1 MKYRPEIDGLRTVAV
16 MPVIFFHAGLDL
28 FSGGFVGVDVFF
40 VISGYLI
47 TSILIDDLQKGTFS
61 IARFYE
67 RRARRILP
75 ALFLVILCCAPF
87 AWAWML
93 PSQME
98 DFGRSVI
105 AVVFFASN
113 ILFWQD
119 IDYFAPAAEDNPLLH
134 TWSLA
139 VEEQFYI
146 FFPILLLW
154 LWRFGRNPAFYVVL
168 GICIASLFL
177 AELGSR
183 TAPGATFYLLPTRAW
198 ELGAGSLCAFVLN
211 RRGPLSN
218 GYLAAAG
225 LVGVLLAATLYDKTT
240 PFPSL
245 YALLPVVGTALIILY
260 AGPSTVVGKLLS
272 LRGMVAI
279 GLISYSAYLWHQ
291 PLFAFARIRSL
302 TTPSEPLMIA
312 LSLLALGLAYFS
324 WRFVEAPF
332 RRKSGMWLPARRQVF
347 AASLLASLALCI
359 AGGIVVSRD
368 GAVLRTDAEDMR
380 GLDDRIAI
388 NPGLDADCTA
398 NFTLSAKCRTSDAP
412 EILLWG
418 DSFAMHLAQGLLAS
432 DPDMKLQQH
441 TKSQCAP
448 ILDIALNLPT
458 AGYGEQWARR
468 CMEFN
473 DQVLEWLETNDSVT
487 HVVLSSPFRI
497 ITYELFDPSG
507 NILSPSTQHVL
518 DALLRTIARIRET
531 GAEVVIFSPTPS
543 SGYDTGACA
552 IRSDRFKLDEA
563 ICDFLPDDEV
573 DKKVAALLEQVSKDV
588 RIVNLTD
595 MICGSGTCDVI
606 EDGNFIFR
614 DWYHLSKEGS
624 AYLGGK
630 WNWSGLLR
638 EGLGQ

>member
-75 ALFLVILCCAPF
+75 ALFFVMLCCAPF

-98 DFGRSVI
+98 DFGRSMI

-113 ILFWQD
+113 ILFWQN

-146 FFPILLLW
+146 FFPLLLLW
-154 LWRFGRNPAFYVVL
+154 LWRFGRNPAFYAVLWICVV
-168 GICIASLFL
+168 SLLL

-183 TAPGATFYLLPTRAW
+183 TAPGATFYLLHARAW
-198 ELGAGSLCAFVLN
+198 ELGAGSLCAFVLH
-211 RRGPLSN
+211 RRGPLAN

-225 LVGVLLAATLYDKTT
+225 LLAVLMAATLYDKTL

-260 AGPSTVVGKLLS
+260 AGPSTAVGKLLS

-302 TTPSEPLMIA
+302 TTPSEPLMIGLII
-312 LSLLALGLAYFS
+312 LSLGLAYLS

-332 RRKSGMWLPARRQVF
+332 RRKARTWLPARRHVF
-347 AASLLASLALCI
+347 AASLLASLAFCI
-359 AGGIVVSRD
+359 AGGIVVSLK
-368 GAVLRTDAEDMR
+368 GAVLRADAEEMR
-380 GLDDRIAI
+380 GFDDRIAI
-388 NPGLDADCTA
+388 NPGLHIDCTA
-398 NFTLSAKCRTSDAP
+398 DFTLSEKCRTSDAP
-412 EILLWG
+412 EILLCG

-432 DPDMKLQQH
+432 DPEMKLQQH

-448 ILDIALNLPT
+448 ILGVALNPS
-458 AGYGEQWARR
+458 AFGYGEQWARD
-468 CMEFN
+468 CIAFN
-473 DQVLEWLETNDSVT
+473 DQVLDWLNVNDSVT
-487 HVVLSSPFRI
+487 HVVLSSPFSI
-497 ITYELFDPSG
+497 IFYEMFDRQGDVLPQ
-507 NILSPSTQHVL
+507 STDHVL
-518 DALLRTIARIRET
+518 EVLLNTVRKIKET
-531 GAEVVIFSPTPS
+531 GAKVVIFSPTPG

-552 IRSDRFKLDEA
+552 TRGMRFGLDEGR
-563 ICDFLPDDEV
+563 CDFLPRNVDTLVFEFLDSLTDDA
-573 DKKVAALLEQVSKDV
+573 K
-588 RIVNLTD
+588 IINLTE
-595 MICGSGTCDVI
+595 MICGTNLCDTI
-606 EDGNFIFR
+606 QDGNLIFR
-614 DWYHLSKEGS
+614 DWHHLSKEGS
-624 AYLGGK
+624 AYLGAK
-630 WNWSGLLR
+630 WDWADFLR
-638 EGLGQ
+638 

>member
-75 ALFLVILCCAPF
+75 ALFFVILCCAPF

-168 GICIASLFL
+168 GICIASLLL
-177 AELGSR
+177 AELGSH
-183 TAPGATFYLLPTRAW
+183 TAPGATFYLLHTRAW
-198 ELGAGSLCAFVLN
+198 ELGAGSLCAFALN

-225 LVGVLLAATLYDKTT
+225 LLGVLLAATLYDKTT

-260 AGPSTVVGKLLS
+260 AGPSTMVGKLLS

-458 AGYGEQWARR
+458 AGYGEQWARG

-473 DQVLEWLETNDSVT
+473 DQVLEWLETNDRFT

-497 ITYELFDPSG
+497 IC
-507 NILSPSTQHVL
+507 
-518 DALLRTIARIRET
+518 
-531 GAEVVIFSPTPS
+531 PS
-543 SGYDTGACA
+543 SND
-552 IRSDRFKLDEA
+552 
-563 ICDFLPDDEV
+563 
-573 DKKVAALLEQVSKDV
+573 LEQ
-588 RIVNLTD
+588 
-595 MICGSGTCDVI
+595 G
-606 EDGNFIFR
+606 
-614 DWYHLSKEGS
+614 
-624 AYLGGK
+624 A
-630 WNWSGLLR
+630 
-638 EGLGQ
+638 

>member
-75 ALFLVILCCAPF
+75 ALFFVMLCCAPF

-98 DFGRSVI
+98 DFGRSMI

-146 FFPILLLW
+146 FFPLLLLW
-154 LWRFGRNPAFYVVL
+154 LWRFGRNPAFYAVL
-168 GICIASLFL
+168 GICVGSLLL

-183 TAPGATFYLLPTRAW
+183 TAPGATFYLLHTRAW

-218 GYLAAAG
+218 GYLASAG
-225 LVGVLLAATLYDKTT
+225 LVGVLVAATLYDKTT

-260 AGPSTVVGKLLS
+260 AGPSTLVGKLLS

-302 TTPSEPLMIA
+302 TTPSEPLMIG
-312 LSLLALGLAYFS
+312 LSLLSLGLAYLS

-332 RRKSGMWLPARRQVF
+332 RRKVGMWLPARRHVF
-347 AASLLASLALCI
+347 AASLLASLVICI
-359 AGGIVVSRD
+359 AGGIVVSRE
-368 GAVLRTDAEDMR
+368 GALLRADADKMR

-388 NPGLDADCTA
+388 NPGLHIDCTA
-398 NFTLSAKCRTSDAP
+398 DFTLSEKCRTSDAP

-432 DPDMKLQQH
+432 DPEMKLQQH

-448 ILDIALNLPT
+448 MLGIALNLST
-458 AGYGEQWARR
+458 AGYGEQWARD
-468 CMEFN
+468 CMAFN
-473 DQVLEWLETNDSVT
+473 DQVLEWLEANDSVT
-487 HVVLSSPFRI
+487 HVALSSPFSI
-497 ITYELFDPSG
+497 IFYDLLDREGTTYSASQDR
-507 NILSPSTQHVL
+507 VL
-518 DALLRTIARIRET
+518 AALRETMARIRDT
-531 GAEVVIFSPTPS
+531 GAEVVLFAPTPG

-552 IRSDRFKLDEA
+552 MRSARFGLDEA
-563 ICDFLPDDEV
+563 TCDFPPGDALDKTVTDFLALAADEV
-573 DKKVAALLEQVSKDV
+573 K
-588 RIVNLTD
+588 IVNLTD
-595 MICGSGTCDVI
+595 MICATGTCDVI
-606 EDGNFIFR
+606 QDGALIFR
-614 DWYHLSKEGS
+614 DRFHLSKEGS
-624 AYLGGK
+624 AYLGAT
-630 WNWSGLLR
+630 WDWAGLLR
-638 EGLGQ
+638 

>member
-47 TSILIDDLQKGTFS
+47 TSILIDDLQKGRFS

-75 ALFLVILCCAPF
+75 ALFFVMLCCAPF

-98 DFGRSVI
+98 DFGKSVI

-119 IDYFAPAAEDNPLLH
+119 IDYFALAAEDNPLLH

-154 LWRFGRNPAFYVVL
+154 LWRFGRNPAFYTVL
-168 GICIASLFL
+168 GICIASLLL
-177 AELGSR
+177 AELGAR

-225 LVGVLLAATLYDKTT
+225 LLAVLLAATLYDKTT

-260 AGPSTVVGKLLS
+260 AGPSTLVGKLLS

-312 LSLLALGLAYFS
+312 LSLLALGLAYLS

-359 AGGIVVSRD
+359 AGGIVLSRD
-368 GAVLRTDAEDMR
+368 GAVLRADAEEMR

-388 NPGLDADCTA
+388 NPGLDVDCTA

-432 DPDMKLQQH
+432 DPAMKLQQH

-448 ILDIALNLPT
+448 MLGIALNLPT
-458 AGYGEQWARR
+458 TGYGRQWARE

-473 DQVLEWLETNDSVT
+473 DQVLEWLEANDSVT
-487 HVVLSSPFRI
+487 HVVLSFAV
-497 ITYELFDPSG
+497 F
-507 NILSPSTQHVL
+507 HH
-518 DALLRTIARIRET
+518 LLR
-531 GAEVVIFSPTPS
+531 SPGP
-543 SGYDTGACA
+543 
-552 IRSDRFKLDEA
+552 
-563 ICDFLPDDEV
+563 
-573 DKKVAALLEQVSKDV
+573 
-588 RIVNLTD
+588 
-595 MICGSGTCDVI
+595 
-606 EDGNFIFR
+606 
-614 DWYHLSKEGS
+614 
-624 AYLGGK
+624 
-630 WNWSGLLR
+630 
-638 EGLGQ
+638 